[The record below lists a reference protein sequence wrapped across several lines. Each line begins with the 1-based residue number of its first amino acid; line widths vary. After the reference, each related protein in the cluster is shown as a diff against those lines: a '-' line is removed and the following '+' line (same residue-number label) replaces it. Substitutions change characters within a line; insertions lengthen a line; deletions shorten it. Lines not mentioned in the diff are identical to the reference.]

1 MSQPPPPY
9 PVPGE
14 NDRGARAPTPAFGAG
29 GYTPFAVP
37 AQALQ
42 YDSPATGTR
51 PGLITAV
58 AVMSIVI
65 ASLSGLASLVSGL
78 QAAGYYM
85 MSIVTSSAAAAQAR
99 TKAVTMAPPVVVG
112 PGRVRQPGQ
121 AGVMEVGPQ
130 GMAPPQRQAAVA
142 ALTKRQ
148 PLTPSSKRQ
157 LDAILA
163 AAGNSFGVDEVTEA
177 GMMPQTA
184 KGDPPQAYFVTRAG
198 RLEVSHDRATFF
210 PSNGSQIVRV
220 SAPPPGPEGPGA
232 DGAATAE
239 PAAEEGVDVSITA
252 EPDAGAVVGVPTSA
266 PATGPAATLPVS
278 AALSTIEAQAVVQ
291 QAQSLSGNTL
301 NAAQVATLQSLLTGV
316 GQQLVQP
323 GASQG
328 AVVLAFTQADGS
340 VVMQFA
346 DGGSL
351 TIGAQGNVV
360 SMVAAPIIPTFS
372 FTPWAIGLQLVVAIA
387 SLALAVFLLVTGI
400 MTLRQSPRGRRLHLI
415 YACIKIPLAIAAG
428 VASAQVAR
436 DFAAAMAAMPGGAAA
451 AAGAGGWSLFSGVIP
466 VILGCA
472 YPIALLIVLNLK
484 PVREYYRFSGA
495 EPAGAAV

>member
-14 NDRGARAPTPAFGAG
+14 PDRAAPAPPYGAG

-42 YDSPATGTR
+42 YDSPETGTR

-85 MSIVTSSAAAAQAR
+85 MSIMTSSAAAAQAR
-99 TKAVTMAPPVVVG
+99 TKTVTMTTVAG
-112 PGRVRQPGQ
+112 PARVRQPGQ
-121 AGVMEVGPQ
+121 AGGVIEVGPQ
-130 GMAPPQRQAAVA
+130 GMAAPQRQAAVA

-148 PLTPSSKRQ
+148 PLTPASKRQ
-157 LDAILA
+157 LDAILT
-163 AAGNSFGVDEVTEA
+163 AAGNAIGVDEVTDA

-210 PSNGSQIVRV
+210 PSNGSQIIRA
-220 SAPPPGPEGPGA
+220 SAPPPGPGDVAA
-232 DGAATAE
+232 DGAAIGE
-239 PAAEEGVDVSITA
+239 PAAEESVDAAVDADSGA
-252 EPDAGAVVGVPTSA
+252 EAAVGAPTSG
-266 PATGPAATLPVS
+266 PSTGPAATLPVS
-278 AALSTIEAQAVVQ
+278 AALSAAEAQAVVQ

-340 VVMQFA
+340 AVMQFA

-351 TIGAQGNVV
+351 TIGANGNVM
-360 SMVAAPIIPTFS
+360 SMVAAPMIPTFT

-387 SLALAVFLLVTGI
+387 SLGLAVFLLVTGI

-436 DFAAAMAAMPGGAAA
+436 DFAAAMAAIPGGAA

-466 VILGCA
+466 VVLGCA
-472 YPIALLIVLNLK
+472 YPIALLVVLNLK
-484 PVREYYRFSGA
+484 PVREYYRFSGSEVTGA
-495 EPAGAAV
+495 PA